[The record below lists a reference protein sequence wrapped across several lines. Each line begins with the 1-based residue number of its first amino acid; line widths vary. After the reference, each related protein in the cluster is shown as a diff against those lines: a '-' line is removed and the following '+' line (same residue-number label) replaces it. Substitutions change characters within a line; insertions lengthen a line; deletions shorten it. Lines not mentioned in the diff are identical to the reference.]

1 MSASLPMP
9 GGPWQDLFRQALTLI
24 DEIRTHG
31 TANPFWT
38 FGGGTVLML
47 RYGHRMSRDIDI
59 FVPNPQYLG
68 YVNPRIN
75 EAASEVT
82 TDYEEH
88 AEFVKLVLPDGEID
102 FVVSQNLT
110 VPGYDDWILMGTP
123 VKVETAAEIV
133 AKKMWHRGD
142 RATARDLFD
151 LSLVI
156 EREPDALKAA
166 GKFLIRH
173 RDAFLRLLEERRDF
187 INPRFDDIDTLS
199 YTPSFDYCA
208 GLAREFLSQI
218 RADVDTSNPMH
229 RLSQDLEGH

>member
-1 MSASLPMP
+1 MTAPSSLPA
-9 GGPWQDLFRQALTLI
+9 GPWQNLFRHALTLI

-47 RYGHRMSRDIDI
+47 RYGHRLSKDVDI

-68 YVNPRIN
+68 YVNPRLSD
-75 EAASEVT
+75 AAADIT

-102 FVVSQNLT
+102 FVVSGNLT
-110 VPGYDDWILMGTP
+110 APGFDEWTLMDHA

-142 RATARDLFD
+142 RPTARDLFD

-156 EREPDALKAA
+156 EREPDSLIAA
-166 GKFLIRH
+166 GAFLVRH
-173 RDAFLRLLEERRDF
+173 RDIFLRLLRERRDF
-187 INPRFDDIDTLS
+187 LLPRFNDIRTLD
-199 YTPSFDYCA
+199 YTPSFDHCVE
-208 GLAREFLSQI
+208 LAHAFLQRIPAAVADNAS
-218 RADVDTSNPMH
+218 RARRH
-229 RLSQDLEGH
+229 

>member
-1 MSASLPMP
+1 MSAPLSLP
-9 GGPWQDLFRQALTLI
+9 GGPWRDLFRQALTLI
-24 DEIRTHG
+24 DEIRTYG

-47 RYGHRMSRDIDI
+47 RYGHRMSKDIDI

-75 EAASEVT
+75 ETASEVT

-88 AEFVKLVLPDGEID
+88 ADFVKLLLPGGEID

-110 VPGYDDWILMGTP
+110 DPGYDDWTLMGAP
-123 VKVETAAEIV
+123 VKVETATEII

-142 RATARDLFD
+142 RPTARDLFD

-156 EREPDALKAA
+156 EREPNNLKDA
-166 GKFLIRH
+166 GKYLIRH
-173 RDAFLRLLEERRDF
+173 RETFLRLLDERRDYLHS
-187 INPRFDDIDTLS
+187 RFDDIDTLG
-199 YTPSFDYCA
+199 YTPSYDYCVE
-208 GLAREFLSQI
+208 LAEEFLLDI
-218 RADVDTSNPMH
+218 RVES
-229 RLSQDLEGH
+229 

>member
-1 MSASLPMP
+1 MTAPMP
-9 GGPWQDLFRQALTLI
+9 LPDGPWQGLFRHALTLI
-24 DEIRTHG
+24 DEIRIHG

-47 RYGHRMSRDIDI
+47 RYGHRMSKDIDI

-68 YVNPRIN
+68 YVNPRISD
-75 EAASEVT
+75 AASDIT

-102 FVVSQNLT
+102 FVVFRNLT
-110 VPGYDDWILMGTP
+110 TPGFDEWTLMDHP

-142 RATARDLFD
+142 RPTARDLFD

-156 EREPDALKAA
+156 EREPDSLMAA
-166 GKFLIRH
+166 GEFLIRH
-173 RDAFLRLLEERRDF
+173 RETFLRILDEHRDF
-187 INPRFDDIDTLS
+187 LRQFPKSAADRRSRPR
-199 YTPSFDYCA
+199 P
-208 GLAREFLSQI
+208 
-218 RADVDTSNPMH
+218 
-229 RLSQDLEGH
+229 

>member
-1 MSASLPMP
+1 MTAPMP
-9 GGPWQDLFRQALTLI
+9 LPDGPWQGLFRHALTLI
-24 DEIRTHG
+24 DEIRIHG

-47 RYGHRMSRDIDI
+47 RYGHRMSKDIDI

-68 YVNPRIN
+68 YVNPRISD
-75 EAASEVT
+75 AASDIT

-102 FVVSQNLT
+102 FVVSRNLT
-110 VPGYDDWILMGTP
+110 TPGFDEWTLMDHP

-133 AKKMWHRGD
+133 AKEMWHRGD
-142 RATARDLFD
+142 RPTARDLFD

-156 EREPDALKAA
+156 EREPDSLMAA
-166 GKFLIRH
+166 GEFLIRH
-173 RDAFLRLLEERRDF
+173 RETFLRILDEHRDF
-187 INPRFDDIDTLS
+187 LLPRFNDIRTLG

-208 GLAREFLSQI
+208 GLATEFLRQFPKSA
-218 RADVDTSNPMH
+218 ADRRSRP
-229 RLSQDLEGH
+229 RP

>member
-1 MSASLPMP
+1 M
-9 GGPWQDLFRQALTLI
+9 TLI
-24 DEIRTHG
+24 DEIRIHG

-47 RYGHRMSRDIDI
+47 RYGHRMSKDIDI

-68 YVNPRIN
+68 YVNPRISD
-75 EAASEVT
+75 AASDIT

-102 FVVSQNLT
+102 FVVSRNLT
-110 VPGYDDWILMGTP
+110 TPGFDEWTLMDHS

-142 RATARDLFD
+142 RPTARDLFD

-156 EREPDALKAA
+156 EREPDSLMAA
-166 GKFLIRH
+166 GEFLIRH
-173 RDAFLRLLEERRDF
+173 RETFLRILDEHRDF
-187 INPRFDDIDTLS
+187 LLPRFNDIRTLG
-199 YTPSFDYCA
+199 YAPSFDYCA
-208 GLAREFLSQI
+208 GRPNSCGNFPSQRLIADRAPGLS
-218 RADVDTSNPMH
+218 RTRHSP
-229 RLSQDLEGH
+229 G

>member
-1 MSASLPMP
+1 MTAPSALPD
-9 GGPWQDLFRQALTLI
+9 GPWQSLFRDALRLI
-24 DEIRTHG
+24 EEIRTHG
-31 TANPFWT
+31 TSKPFWT

-47 RYGHRMSRDIDI
+47 RYGHRMSKDVDI

-75 EAASEVT
+75 ETASDIT

-88 AEFVKLVLPDGEID
+88 AGFVKLILPEGEID

-110 VPGYDDWILMGTP
+110 EPGYDEWTLMGEA
-123 VKVETAAEIV
+123 VKVETAVEIV

-142 RATARDLFD
+142 RPAARDLFD

-156 EREPDALKAA
+156 EREPDRLMTA
-166 GKFLIRH
+166 GKYLIRH
-173 RDAFLRLLEERRDF
+173 RETFLRLLAEHRAF
-187 INPRFDDIDTLS
+187 LAARFNDIQTLG

-208 GLAREFLSQI
+208 GLVAEYLKAIPDDAANRTSQ
-218 RADVDTSNPMH
+218 S
-229 RLSQDLEGH
+229 RLH

>member
-1 MSASLPMP
+1 MSAPLSLP
-9 GGPWQDLFRQALTLI
+9 GGPWRDLFRQALTLI
-24 DEIRTHG
+24 DEIRTYG

-47 RYGHRMSRDIDI
+47 RYGHRMSKDIDI

-75 EAASEVT
+75 ETASEVT

-88 AEFVKLVLPDGEID
+88 ADFVKLLLPGGEID

-110 VPGYDDWILMGTP
+110 DPGYDDWTLMGAP
-123 VKVETAAEIV
+123 VKVETATEII

-142 RATARDLFD
+142 RPTARDLFD

-156 EREPDALKAA
+156 EREPNNLKDA
-166 GKFLIRH
+166 GKYLIRH
-173 RDAFLRLLEERRDF
+173 RETFLRLLDERRDYLF
-187 INPRFDDIDTLS
+187 
-199 YTPSFDYCA
+199 
-208 GLAREFLSQI
+208 G
-218 RADVDTSNPMH
+218 
-229 RLSQDLEGH
+229 